1 MKRIVGIAAMMS
13 MLAAAR
19 AAFAGVNVFLDFGQ
33 RAPVYVAPVPVYAVP
48 SRSTVWYAPREP
60 RWVER
65 REFIR
70 RHELREYQRT
80 HNDRYWR

>member
-1 MKRIVGIAAMMS
+1 
-13 MLAAAR
+13 
-19 AAFAGVNVFLDFGQ
+19 
-33 RAPVYVAPVPVYAVP
+33 VPVYAVP

-80 HNDRYWR
+80 HNNRYWR

>member
-13 MLAAAR
+13 MLVAAP

-33 RAPVYVAPVPVYAVP
+33 RAPVYVAPVPVYAAP
-48 SRSTVWYAPREP
+48 SRAAVWYAPREP

-65 REFIR
+65 HEFIR

-80 HNDRYWR
+80 NNDRYWR